1 MVEMGE
7 SSASAKPS
15 DEIWAKLGNPF
26 SSFQLWVSTFIL
38 THYNYQ
44 FKFQTLRGF
53 IVFPLFN
60 PSILNWNQKGI

>member
-26 SSFQLWVSTFIL
+26 FLISIMGIHIHTHTLQLSIQVPNL
-38 THYNYQ
+38 
-44 FKFQTLRGF
+44 LGF
-53 IVFPLFN
+53 RLN
-60 PSILNWNQKGI
+60 RSILN